1 MFVAESDTIRK
12 NRHDNI
18 TISVFQQYWF
28 LASCL
33 SLLSESFATFR
44 AITGGIIGGKTLGY
58 IPMVTFWIYTMYS
71 NRYLIV
77 AVRLSGILK
86 SKQKLGVTFNFDKQ
100 DVIDYRR
107 FSKITMCI
115 LQGLRGKFRKVVVDP
130 FFWTKKYKEYLP

>member
-58 IPMVTFWIYTMYS
+58 IPMVIFKKILSIFQEYFGNKDVDYLLSKDIFKLKKLVVQVEFWAITGGIIGGKTLGYIPMVIS
-71 NRYLIV
+71 SYL
-77 AVRLSGILK
+77 
-86 SKQKLGVTFNFDKQ
+86 
-100 DVIDYRR
+100 
-107 FSKITMCI
+107 
-115 LQGLRGKFRKVVVDP
+115 
-130 FFWTKKYKEYLP
+130 